1 MIKFLYPQYLL
12 LCLLAVPAS
21 IFYLTRI
28 KSLTKIIDRD
38 AKRYVIKLKL
48 RTLLFS
54 IAWIFLCIALATP
67 VYGTRLVKDQKKGFS
82 IIFVI
87 SLAFISLSL

>member
-28 KSLTKIIDRD
+28 KSLTKIIDKD

-54 IAWIFLCIALATP
+54 IGWLCLCTALASP
-67 VYGTRLVKDQKKGFS
+67 VYGTKLIAIQRKGAS
-82 IIFVI
+82 IIFVMDV
-87 SLAFISLSL
+87 